1 MVVIFSPGGANLRR
15 NYSGNG
21 KVSRA
26 SASNLNCGLRISN
39 CPSEIRLIGFFLFS
53 STGF

>member
-26 SASNLNCGLRISN
+26 SASNLNCGMRVLNPS
-39 CPSEIRLIGFFLFS
+39 SEIRRIGFFLFS